1 MFVRSACAEKFFLH
15 KNFRAWE
22 NVRPRNY
29 ITRDHN
35 FCFTLHELLHVQPLS
50 LIIFS
55 SYFFPTSP
63 MVKKKK
69 ATKKVAKKRTAK
81 KATKKRSA
89 SKKKKR

>member
-1 MFVRSACAEKFFLH
+1 M
-15 KNFRAWE
+15 
-22 NVRPRNY
+22 
-29 ITRDHN
+29 
-35 FCFTLHELLHVQPLS
+35 QPLS